1 MPGGTSFVSVTQ
13 QFATTTSMARL
24 TLNFL
29 LSFASSSLAQ
39 FERELIGDRV
49 RDKIAASKQKGMWMG
64 GEPPLGYRVQD
75 RKLAIV
81 DSEAEILRSIF
92 RRYAELGSVGLL
104 RDELETQ
111 SVKKQILDERLGPPL
126 GRQAIRAA
134 ITACQYGDHS
144 SLGTCNADVKN
155 SSGYQLFGSLVSSGR
170 IILHSLE
177 NVGAV
182 RMTVE

>member
-49 RDKIAASKQKGMWMG
+49 RGKIAASKQKGMWMG

-75 RKLAIV
+75 RKLAVV

-104 RDELETQ
+104 RDELEAQ
-111 SVKKQILDERLGPPL
+111 SVKSRSWTSASGRLSGGKL
-126 GRQAIRAA
+126 IRAA

-144 SLGTCNADVKN
+144 SLKTCNVDVKN
-155 SSGYQLFGSLVSSGR
+155 SSGYQLFGSLVSFGR

-177 NVGAV
+177 NIGAV

>member
-1 MPGGTSFVSVTQ
+1 
-13 QFATTTSMARL
+13 
-24 TLNFL
+24 

-104 RDELETQ
+104 RDELEAQ
-111 SVKKQILDERLGPPL
+111 SVKSRSWTS
-126 GRQAIRAA
+126 A
-134 ITACQYGDHS
+134 
-144 SLGTCNADVKN
+144 
-155 SSGYQLFGSLVSSGR
+155 SGR
-170 IILHSLE
+170 LSGGKPFAPRSRRANMATTRL
-177 NVGAV
+177 
-182 RMTVE
+182 